1 MPAEFEDQPKKSI
14 SWHYYMALV
23 RRRSWFFLI
32 PFFFGW
38 LVLWGVSWVLP
49 AKYRSET
56 LILVEKPTVPQQF
69 VMPNIASSIQDRL
82 QSISEQILSRT
93 RLLHIIETDDL
104 YSKNRRR
111 LTPDELVERMRKD
124 IEVEVF
130 RAQGTDQLTS
140 FNVRYSS
147 NSPALAQLV
156 TSQLTD
162 LFISQNLEVRQ
173 EQSKN
178 TTKFLE
184 NQLEDARHALSEQEE
199 KVRQFKQRHL
209 GELPGQ
215 TQSNLQILSGLQAQR
230 QSAEESLSSA
240 KQQNTYLESLLS
252 QYRALQ
258 RSTSTA
264 ATASIGLPAIEQ
276 QLDKLK
282 SQLADLSSHYT
293 DRHPDVRK
301 LNEEIAKTERM
312 KQQLIAELNTGS
324 QQPSVATLTSA
335 PDYADANTPAI
346 MQVESQFKANQLE
359 IASRQ
364 RALEAIDMEI
374 RDYQSRLNQAPVR
387 EQEYTDITRGYEQ
400 SKANYDELLKKKNDS
415 ELATN
420 LELRQQGEHFR
431 ILDPPSLPQK
441 PYFPD
446 RLKMCGIG
454 LALGLVLGAAFAV
467 GSEYVDDR
475 LYSDEELKKLVP
487 VDVIAE
493 IPVIST
499 VEEDRENLHQL
510 IMLWATTAFILL
522 SIALGSAYSFFR
534 G

>member
-1 MPAEFEDQPKKSI
+1 MPEEFGDQPKKSI
-14 SWHYYMALV
+14 NWQYYMALV
-23 RRRSWFFLI
+23 RRRSWYFLI
-32 PFFFGW
+32 PFFLGW
-38 LVLWGVSWVLP
+38 AALWVASWLLP
-49 AKYRSET
+49 AKYRSGT
-56 LILVEKPTVPQQF
+56 LILVEEPTVPQQF
-69 VMPNIASSIQDRL
+69 VMSNIAGSIQDRL
-82 QSISEQILSRT
+82 QSISQQILSRT
-93 RLLHIIETDDL
+93 RLLNIIETDDL
-104 YSKNRRR
+104 YSEYRPR
-111 LTPDELVERMRKD
+111 LMADELVEKMRRD
-124 IEVEVF
+124 IQVEVV
-130 RAQGTDQLTS
+130 RAQNSEQLTS
-140 FNVRYSS
+140 FNVYYSS
-147 NSPALAQLV
+147 SNPALAQRV
-156 TSQLTD
+156 TQQLTD

-173 EQSKN
+173 EQSRN

-184 NQLEDARHALSEQEE
+184 NQVEEARKALSEQEE
-199 KVRQFKQRHL
+199 KVREFKEKNL

-420 LELRQQGEHFR
+420 LELRQQGEHVR
-431 ILDPPSLPQK
+431 VLDPPSFPQK
-441 PYFPD
+441 PYFPN
-446 RLKMCGIG
+446 RLKFCGMG
-454 LALGLVLGAAFAV
+454 LAIGLVLGGAFA
-467 GSEYVDDR
+467 
-475 LYSDEELKKLVP
+475 
-487 VDVIAE
+487 
-493 IPVIST
+493 
-499 VEEDRENLHQL
+499 
-510 IMLWATTAFILL
+510 
-522 SIALGSAYSFFR
+522 
-534 G
+534 